1 MPRSEKQKQKLFRLL
16 EILMRET
23 DESHGLSMPE
33 IISALN
39 EYGITAERK
48 SIYDDILTL
57 GELGFDVITLPTRPV
72 KYSLLSRPF
81 DLAELKILADAVA
94 SSKFVTKEKSRE
106 LAGKLRDLSGK
117 YHAGEF
123 SREVFV
129 EDRVKTMNDSSLE
142 NVDKIHR
149 ATSENKK
156 ITFRYFDYGVD
167 KAKHFRHG
175 GILYRVSPIALLW
188 SDENYYLV
196 AVDEKDSKNK
206 HFRVDKMDSITLTD
220 LPKSKEATSDRF
232 NSAEYS
238 KKIFGMYGGREEL
251 VTLECRERLSG
262 VIIDRFGMDHTFIK
276 TDFGFKV
283 ALRVM
288 ISPNFFGWVLG
299 FGRDMRIISPEAVKN
314 ELVMWL
320 SDIREVYDE
329 KI

>member
-16 EILMRET
+16 EILMKNT

-33 IISALN
+33 IISALS

-48 SIYDDILTL
+48 SIYDDIITL
-57 GELGFDVITLPTRPV
+57 GELGFDVVTLPTRPP
-72 KYSLLSRPF
+72 KYSLSSRPF

-106 LAGKLRDLSGK
+106 IIGKLRDFSGR

-129 EDRVKTMNDSSLE
+129 EDRVKTMNDSSLI
-142 NVDKIHR
+142 NVDKIHKGI
-149 ATSENKK
+149 SENKK
-156 ITFRYFDYGVD
+156 ITFRYFDYNV
-167 KAKHFRHG
+167 KKEKSFRHG
-175 GILYRVSPIALLW
+175 GALYTVSPVALLW

-196 AVDEKDSKNK
+196 AFDDKDAQSK
-206 HFRVDKMDSITLTD
+206 HFRVDKMDSITVTD
-220 LPKSKEATSDRF
+220 QPKSMEATSERF

-262 VIIDRFGMDHTFIK
+262 VIVDRFGLDHTFIK

-299 FGRDMRIISPEAVKN
+299 FGKDVRIISPGAVKN
-314 ELVMWL
+314 ELVRWL
-320 SDIREVYDE
+320 SDISEVYE
-329 KI
+329 